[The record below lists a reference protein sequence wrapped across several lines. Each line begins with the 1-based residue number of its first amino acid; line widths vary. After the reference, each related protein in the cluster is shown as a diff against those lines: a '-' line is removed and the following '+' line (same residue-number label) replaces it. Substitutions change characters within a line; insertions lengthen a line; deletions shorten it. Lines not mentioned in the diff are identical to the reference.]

1 MVNFLIEA
9 AHTGKVQRLA
19 IVDDAYD
26 PPRPAEI
33 SENAFNQFVQA
44 FEDVPAV
51 RNDLNAVVSDDTLDD
66 YERFT
71 TDVMRVRRLWDLH
84 LGIVEGVAVAA
95 ETRDALQRLFDDVSL
110 DRQSKLAQ
118 LRPLEE
124 LLEAVAPP
132 VLRFASDT
140 PAERVASADVVFL
153 DLYLSDAVPFAASG
167 ATPVGVYDAARERA
181 IDYLRQVREV
191 ANADPTHTAPA
202 FVLISSQG
210 SQAVAEDFRDSAKQ
224 LAVRFRFI
232 SKQALATNE
241 PHELL
246 AIGDIFRTC
255 AASAFLEPIQ
265 QSWPTVLKEAS
276 AWVEERLRNLT
287 IADFGR
293 LYHLSL
299 QNEGQALDDYVK
311 ELSAAA
317 LAERVAHAY
326 GAPSAGGG
334 EKPFAGLAAYF
345 EPPSNAFA
353 ELYAAGRI
361 STAPRSENPL
371 PQHGDVYLVGRRLK
385 SRPLVGRELIAVMSG
400 ACDLIDRDGTGPK
413 AEAAMLLH
421 GTVRPPMFP
430 NDAPQILAMDGR
442 YYEIEWRFTRP
453 DGMPPRTIQR
463 RERQKRLTWI
473 GRLKGEHFLALQE
486 TYFGTVGRIG
496 LLKSPRVVEPLA
508 GEISALAGTARAV
521 LASFGA
527 DRSYAYLVEP
537 KTSFEK
543 QHIVFT
549 GPFVQYFWQQLA
561 TAAESTA
568 VAEIVRTKAKGIME
582 RRDRVLRLIEAQ
594 NAKSHSIQNY
604 LTVELHETNDQPVKE
619 TVAGVVVVR
628 LWSE

>member
-1 MVNFLIEA
+1 
-9 AHTGKVQRLA
+9 
-19 IVDDAYD
+19 
-26 PPRPAEI
+26 
-33 SENAFNQFVQA
+33 
-44 FEDVPAV
+44 
-51 RNDLNAVVSDDTLDD
+51 
-66 YERFT
+66 
-71 TDVMRVRRLWDLH
+71 
-84 LGIVEGVAVAA
+84 
-95 ETRDALQRLFDDVSL
+95 
-110 DRQSKLAQ
+110 
-118 LRPLEE
+118 
-124 LLEAVAPP
+124 
-132 VLRFASDT
+132 
-140 PAERVASADVVFL
+140 
-153 DLYLSDAVPFAASG
+153 
-167 ATPVGVYDAARERA
+167 
-181 IDYLRQVREV
+181 
-191 ANADPTHTAPA
+191 
-202 FVLISSQG
+202 
-210 SQAVAEDFRDSAKQ
+210 
-224 LAVRFRFI
+224 
-232 SKQALATNE
+232 
-241 PHELL
+241 
-246 AIGDIFRTC
+246 
-255 AASAFLEPIQ
+255 
-265 QSWPTVLKEAS
+265 VLKEAS

-299 QNEGQALDDYVK
+299 QNEGQPLDDYVK

-361 STAPRSENPL
+361 STAPRSVNPL
-371 PQHGDVYLVGRRLK
+371 PQHGDLYLVGRRLK

-430 NDAPQILAMDGR
+430 NPDPQILALDER

-486 TYFGTVGRIG
+486 TYFGTVSRIG

-508 GEISALAGTARAV
+508 GEISALVGTTRAV

-527 DRSYAYLVEP
+527 DRSYAYLIEP

-543 QHIVFT
+543 QPIVFT
-549 GPFVQYFWQQLA
+549 GPFVQYLWQQLA
-561 TAAESTA
+561 IAGESTA
-568 VAEIVRTKAKGIME
+568 VADVVRTKAKGIME
-582 RRDRVLRLIEAQ
+582 RRDRVLHLIEAR
-594 NAKSHSIQNY
+594 NAKTHSIENY
-604 LTVELHETNDQPVKE
+604 LTVELYETNGQPVKE
-619 TVAGVVVVR
+619 TTEGVIVLR
-628 LWSE
+628 LWRE